1 MTETNQLYPKMFTWL
16 FIGILISYITGY
28 VLSTNISLVAQ
39 ILSVGILPII
49 IIELAIALIMGLRIM
64 KMKPLTMKICYIIYC
79 FTTGITFSSI
89 FIIYELTSLI
99 TIFLATSLIFG
110 VLALYGYKTKKDL
123 SKLGPVLLI
132 GLIISLV
139 VSLLNMIF
147 FHSTI
152 TELIITVIGILI
164 FCGYIVY
171 DMKNVQKLLLG
182 IGEEKAAVYGAF
194 QLYLDFINLFIR
206 LIELFGK
213 RKD

>member
-1 MTETNQLYPKMFTWL
+1 MNETNELYPKMFTWL

-28 VLSTNISLVAQ
+28 VLSTNISLAAQ
-39 ILSVGILPII
+39 ILSIGTLPII
-49 IIELAIALIMGLRIM
+49 IIELAIAFIMGLRIM
-64 KMKPLTMKICYIIYC
+64 KMNPLTMKICYIIYC

-110 VLALYGYKTKKDL
+110 ALALYGYKTKKDL
-123 SKLGPVLLI
+123 SKLGPVLFI

-152 TELIITVIGILI
+152 TELIITVIGVLI

-171 DMKNVQKLLLG
+171 DMKNVRNLLLG

>member
-28 VLSTNISLVAQ
+28 VLSTNISLAAQ

-182 IGEEKAAVYGAF
+182 IGEDKAAVYGAF